1 MTKVLRIL
9 NRFNVGGPVFNATYL
24 TKYMPDQYETL
35 LIGGV
40 NDPSEANSLYV
51 PHSEG
56 IDAQQISEMK
66 RSVNLLEDRKA
77 YLAIKKIIK
86 EYQPD
91 IVHTHAS
98 KAGAIGRLAA
108 SRMKV
113 PVIVHTFHGNVF
125 DGYFSKRKS
134 DFFKRIEKYLASKST
149 AIVAISN
156 EQKTQLCDVHYICP
170 PEKVHVI
177 SLGLDLERFSI
188 NSDFKR
194 NAYRT
199 KFELDNDTIV
209 IGIVGRLV
217 PVKNHALFIQAISY
231 VKQHSNK
238 KIQAF
243 VIGDGEELKAIKEV
257 CQIFGL
263 KHSKTPNPKADVIFT
278 SWILDVEEPMAG
290 IDIVC
295 LTSFNEGTPVSL
307 IEAQAN
313 GKPVV
318 ATMAGSTSTVVK
330 DGESGLL
337 CGIYEDNKFYLNLL
351 RLVDDKKLRIEFG
364 KTGMAHVKKH
374 FSIQRLVDDTDR
386 LYQKLLNPSK

>member
-24 TKYMPDQYETL
+24 TKYMPDKYETL

-156 EQKTQLCDVHYICP
+156 EQKSQLCEVHNICP

-177 SLGLDLERFSI
+177 PLGLDLERFII

-194 NAYRT
+194 TAFRT
-199 KFELDNDTIV
+199 KFELENDTIA

-243 VIGDGEELKAIKEV
+243 IIGDGEELKAIKEV

-290 IDIVC
+290 LDIVC

-330 DGESGLL
+330 DGESGFL

-351 RLVDDKKLRIEFG
+351 RLVDDKNLRLEFG

>member
-24 TKYMPDQYETL
+24 TKYMPDKYETL

-156 EQKTQLCDVHYICP
+156 EQKSQLCEVHNICP

-177 SLGLDLERFSI
+177 PLGLDLERFII

-194 NAYRT
+194 TAFRT
-199 KFELDNDTIV
+199 KFELENDTIA

-243 VIGDGEELKAIKEV
+243 IIGDGEELKAIKEV

-290 IDIVC
+290 LDIVC